1 MIDPDVNR
9 LLDDSD
15 LSRFGSDVD
24 DLEEDFV
31 LMANQ
36 PDGEEE
42 EKNEKIHVKKI
53 NADVDVKH
61 ESGSDD
67 EVDDEPDY
75 SAQHRVRRPVD
86 EEFDEVSGLLTYLAL
101 RSGII
106 FVWSYPSYLIT
117 DFVRTNYNFLT
128 SKKFAGCV

>member
-1 MIDPDVNR
+1 MTR

-36 PDGEEE
+36 PDGDKE
-42 EKNEKIHVKKI
+42 EKDEEIRAKKI
-53 NADVDVKH
+53 NADADVKNGS
-61 ESGSDD
+61 ESDD

-75 SAQHRVRRPVD
+75 SAQQRVKRLLD
-86 EEFDEVSGLLTYLAL
+86 EEFDEVS
-101 RSGII
+101 
-106 FVWSYPSYLIT
+106 
-117 DFVRTNYNFLT
+117 
-128 SKKFAGCV
+128 